1 MTPEQKAR
9 VSIDALLQQA
19 GWHVC
24 NVSDANIHAAT
35 GVAIREFPLNTGFG
49 FADYLLYVNGKACG
63 VIEAKKQGATLTGV
77 ELQSSRYAQGLPN
90 SLPAWAH
97 PLPFVWESTGV
108 ETHFTNGLDP
118 EPRARAVFAFF
129 RPELLVQWLAY
140 VPSAAN
146 GNTAQETPG
155 TFLARMQ
162 HMPKLVTEW
171 GSGGAHYQLWPAQ
184 ISAITNLE
192 KSLAAN
198 KPKALI
204 QMATGS
210 GKTFTSIGFIYRL
223 IKFGGARRVLF
234 LVDRGNLARQTKKE
248 FDAYASP
255 YNNYKFGEEYIVQ
268 HLQGNQ
274 LDTSARVVIC
284 TIQRM
289 FSMLKGRELADEA
302 DEESTEKIETL
313 FKDPDPIRPRL
324 ESHYAQK
331 DFWTRAIGFTT
342 TTAGQ
347 LNKAHVQFLESRLI
361 ALARAAKRM
370 PLDNANQP
378 AEPSLS
384 EADRAD
390 MEVFLGH
397 MLGMLPVLGVHAF
410 EQAPKAPAAKASP
423 VLTCKGKGV
432 QATGYEASQGFVVRA
447 GSQAVLDTVPS
458 MALHVRGMYDLRQE
472 LIGNGVLG
480 LQGGLY
486 QFTQD
491 YSFSS
496 PSTAAAVVLGRSAN
510 GRIEWKAADGRTL
523 KELQEAEAAQ

>member
-1 MTPEQKAR
+1 MNTTPFSLRIFVADGDPDGLRIVDKSNWIGKALVFPR
-9 VSIDALLQQA
+9 ALLPQ
-19 GWHVC
+19 V
-24 NVSDANIHAAT
+24 
-35 GVAIREFPLNTGFG
+35 
-49 FADYLLYVNGKACG
+49 KA
-63 VIEAKKQGATLTGV
+63 
-77 ELQSSRYAQGLPN
+77 
-90 SLPAWAH
+90 
-97 PLPFVWESTGV
+97 
-108 ETHFTNGLDP
+108 
-118 EPRARAVFAFF
+118 
-129 RPELLVQWLAY
+129 RPELAQTGVYLLLGPRPDGEGDMLY
-140 VPSAAN
+140 V
-146 GNTAQETPG
+146 
-155 TFLARMQ
+155 
-162 HMPKLVTEW
+162 
-171 GSGGAHYQLWPAQ
+171 
-184 ISAITNLE
+184 
-192 KSLAAN
+192 
-198 KPKALI
+198 
-204 QMATGS
+204 
-210 GKTFTSIGFIYRL
+210 
-223 IKFGGARRVLF
+223 
-234 LVDRGNLARQTKKE
+234 
-248 FDAYASP
+248 
-255 YNNYKFGEEYIVQ
+255 GE
-268 HLQGNQ
+268 G
-274 LDTSARVVIC
+274 
-284 TIQRM
+284 
-289 FSMLKGRELADEA
+289 
-302 DEESTEKIETL
+302 
-313 FKDPDPIRPRL
+313 DPIRPRL

-410 EQAPKAPAAKASP
+410 EQAPKAPAAKAGP
-423 VLTCKGKGV
+423 VLSCKGKGV

-447 GSQAVLDTVPS
+447 GSQAVADTVPS

-523 KELQEAEAAQ
+523 KELQEAEAHS

>member
-1 MTPEQKAR
+1 MQTPFSLRIFVADGDPDGLRIVDKSNWIGKALVFPR
-9 VSIDALLQQA
+9 ALLPQ
-19 GWHVC
+19 V
-24 NVSDANIHAAT
+24 
-35 GVAIREFPLNTGFG
+35 
-49 FADYLLYVNGKACG
+49 KA
-63 VIEAKKQGATLTGV
+63 
-77 ELQSSRYAQGLPN
+77 
-90 SLPAWAH
+90 
-97 PLPFVWESTGV
+97 
-108 ETHFTNGLDP
+108 
-118 EPRARAVFAFF
+118 
-129 RPELLVQWLAY
+129 RPELAQTGVYLLLGPRPDGEGDMLY
-140 VPSAAN
+140 V
-146 GNTAQETPG
+146 
-155 TFLARMQ
+155 
-162 HMPKLVTEW
+162 
-171 GSGGAHYQLWPAQ
+171 
-184 ISAITNLE
+184 
-192 KSLAAN
+192 
-198 KPKALI
+198 
-204 QMATGS
+204 
-210 GKTFTSIGFIYRL
+210 
-223 IKFGGARRVLF
+223 
-234 LVDRGNLARQTKKE
+234 
-248 FDAYASP
+248 
-255 YNNYKFGEEYIVQ
+255 GE
-268 HLQGNQ
+268 G
-274 LDTSARVVIC
+274 
-284 TIQRM
+284 
-289 FSMLKGRELADEA
+289 
-302 DEESTEKIETL
+302 
-313 FKDPDPIRPRL
+313 DPIRPRL

-361 ALARAAKRM
+361 ALAKAAKRM

-410 EQAPKAPAAKASP
+410 EQAPKAPAAKSGP

-447 GSQAVLDTVPS
+447 GSQAVADTVPS
-458 MALHVRGMYDLRQE
+458 MALHVRGMFDLRQE

-496 PSTAAAVVLGRSAN
+496 PSTAAAAVLGRSAN